1 MSVQTLLV
9 EPTAAVTQ
17 VIVPRLPVD
26 EACCIAQTY
35 VAMRIDAAFT
45 VASGACYF
53 HKSLAR
59 EVWRFYIC
67 SSYGPI
73 GLIFLDAHTGAILP
87 LTGQEIQAMREKA
100 AVIAARAQGRLPTT
114 QDGFI
119 VGEYA
124 RRCATNYL
132 NEVLT
137 LFFGATAPIF
147 VADNPPQWRF
157 VIEFKMYDIGP
168 LNVGT
173 LAVDARNGDIFP
185 LTTSQIKQ
193 IQERASA
200 IIGHP
205 TPAAAQG

>member
-9 EPTAAVTQ
+9 EPTVAATQ
-17 VIVPRLPVD
+17 GILSRLPID
-26 EACCIAQTY
+26 DAYRIAQTY
-35 VAMRIDAAFT
+35 VATHVNPAFT

-53 HKSLAR
+53 HKRLVR
-59 EVWRFYIC
+59 EVWRFYVC
-67 SSYGPI
+67 FNHSPV
-73 GLIFLDAHTGAILP
+73 GLILLDVHTGAVLP
-87 LTGQEIQAMREKA
+87 LTDQEIQVMREKA
-100 AVIAARAQGRLPTT
+100 AVIAARVQGRLPTT

-124 RRCATNYL
+124 RRCATTYL

-137 LFFGATAPIF
+137 LFFGATDPIF
-147 VADNPPQWRF
+147 IPDNPPQWRF
-157 VIEFKMYDIGP
+157 MIEFKMYDIGP
-168 LNVGT
+168 FTVGT

-193 IQERASA
+193 IQERTSA

-205 TPAAAQG
+205 ASTAAQG